1 MAGTLVANTIN
12 TDTGVYNTNNALTG
26 VAKAWINFNGNSG
39 GTIRASFNVSSFTR
53 TGTGIYQINFG
64 TTMTDANYVAVA
76 MNNNQQAY
84 CNISSTT
91 AQTTSA
97 LTLCMYYVA
106 TASDA
111 SVVTV
116 AIFGN

>member
-1 MAGTLVANTIN
+1 MAGTLTI
-12 TDTGVYNTNNALTG
+12 DTLRASSGVLATQNGMTG

-39 GTIRASFNVSSFTR
+39 GTTRASFNVSSFTR
-53 TGTGIYQINFG
+53 TGTGIYQINFA
-64 TTMTDANYVAVA
+64 TTLPDANYVAVA

-97 LTLCMYYVA
+97 LTICMY
-106 TASDA
+106 
-111 SVVTV
+111 
-116 AIFGN
+116 